1 VNAKFNE
8 DHASFVIPML
18 FWYSDERNG
27 KTRMGIK
34 SIKVLLVEDNPA
46 DQLLAREIIIAAYP
60 EALIS
65 VVEDGEKAIDAVEH
79 CSEPDSPDIIFLDL
93 NLPRINGHEVLERIK
108 RINPKTQVIVF
119 TGSTSERDIAK
130 ARKFDIVDYI
140 IKPIGMKELEATILQ
155 VRTHIELIFS

>member
-1 VNAKFNE
+1 
-8 DHASFVIPML
+8 
-18 FWYSDERNG
+18 
-27 KTRMGIK
+27 MGIK